1 MGKIKMKSII
11 SIAVLAL
18 ISNTEAIHHR
28 AMHQARGQGK
38 GNVKD
43 INTEGIDPYVYELA
57 SPSVDEAAWSR
68 PAQPPARTTY
78 TPYSAD
84 TYAPKEAVAPTKSE
98 GAGEEKAEAPEEA
111 KTAEAPVEGTLTG
124 LYQNGV
130 FRPVYAM
137 PNGSMLIQ
145 DGEEPAK
152 AEAKAPAKEGEEA
165 KAPAKEG
172 DAPAKEGEAKEEKKG
187 EGKEEK
193 KGEGKEAKKEAE
205 AKEGDDPS
213 KPTVDPT
220 KIDPF
225 VNNVVTDGNGAT
237 MGMSDGSLERMGH
250 APLKWNN

>member
-1 MGKIKMKSII
+1 
-11 SIAVLAL
+11 
-18 ISNTEAIHHR
+18 
-28 AMHQARGQGK
+28 
-38 GNVKD
+38 
-43 INTEGIDPYVYELA
+43 
-57 SPSVDEAAWSR
+57 
-68 PAQPPARTTY
+68 
-78 TPYSAD
+78 
-84 TYAPKEAVAPTKSE
+84 
-98 GAGEEKAEAPEEA
+98 
-111 KTAEAPVEGTLTG
+111 
-124 LYQNGV
+124 
-130 FRPVYAM
+130 M

-152 AEAKAPAKEGEEA
+152 EEAKEEA

-225 VNNVVTDGNGAT
+225 VNNVVTDGNMAT
-237 MGMSDGSLERMGH
+237 MGMTDGSLERMGH
-250 APLKWNN
+250 APLK